1 MNNFIW
7 KANASSSININPT
20 PNQEYETEITING
33 KKVFYQFVQQNK
45 RISGTSQVMINGISG
60 IINQDLCFYSTNDNI
75 RYFLPYVH
83 TNNAV
88 VYLKL
93 ETNQLR
99 ILANG
104 SFTGNYTI
112 EGYLFYTKV

>member
-7 KANASSSININPT
+7 KANASSSKININPT
-20 PNQEYETEITING
+20 PNQEYETEITIND
-33 KKVFYQFVQQNK
+33 KKVFYQFIQQSK
-45 RISGTSQVMINGISG
+45 RISGTSQVVTNGIG
-60 IINQDLCFYSTNDNI
+60 RIINQDICFYSSLDNI

-93 ETNQLR
+93 ENNQLR

-104 SFTGNYTI
+104 SFTGNYMI
-112 EGYLFYTKV
+112 EGFIFYTK